1 MDWTG
6 SGEGKRVGVGVQGLR
21 MGCGGV
27 GDDCESAIQVD
38 MYFKEEEELTVS
50 NSAYVVKE
58 DREPIVAFR
67 AVGNLSNSSFQ
78 DMVETNT

>member
-1 MDWTG
+1 M
-6 SGEGKRVGVGVQGLR
+6 GVGVQGLR

-27 GDDCESAIQVD
+27 GDDCESGVQVD

-58 DREPIVAFR
+58 YREPIAAFSCPET
-67 AVGNLSNSSFQ
+67 VGNLSNSSFQ